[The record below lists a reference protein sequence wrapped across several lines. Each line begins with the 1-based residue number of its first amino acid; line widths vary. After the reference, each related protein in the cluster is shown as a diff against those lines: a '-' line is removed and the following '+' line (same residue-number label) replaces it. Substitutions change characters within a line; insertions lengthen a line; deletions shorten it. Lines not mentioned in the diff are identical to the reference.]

1 MAKLNLEYYD
11 GNNYYSDGPIEEYLL
26 QYVKGEPVEMSNL
39 SLQDRYAMFY
49 HLSPLRTN
57 ILSWYPFHKDSSI
70 LEIGSG
76 CGAITGLLCQKAC
89 QVTCVEL
96 SYRRSEVN
104 LERNKNKDNLEIY
117 VGNLNNIQIPELY
130 DYIVINGVLEYAN
143 GFTNSENPYE
153 DFLKNVHRYLKPTGT
168 LLLAIE
174 NRLGIKYFSGS
185 SEDHTDNYFL

>member
-76 CGAITGLLCQKAC
+76 
-89 QVTCVEL
+89 
-96 SYRRSEVN
+96 
-104 LERNKNKDNLEIY
+104 
-117 VGNLNNIQIPELY
+117 
-130 DYIVINGVLEYAN
+130 
-143 GFTNSENPYE
+143 
-153 DFLKNVHRYLKPTGT
+153 
-168 LLLAIE
+168 
-174 NRLGIKYFSGS
+174 
-185 SEDHTDNYFL
+185 